1 MATATIR
8 ATKVSRNTSGR
19 FGAYGGRYVPET
31 LMSALEEL
39 EREYEKAKRDRKF
52 RRRLD
57 ELLRT
62 FAGRP
67 TPLFFARRLTKKLGG
82 AKIYLKRED
91 LLHTGAHK
99 INNCLGQALLVE
111 RMGKHRVIA
120 ETGAGQHGVAT
131 ATVCALFGF
140 ECVVYMGTEDMRRQE
155 LNVFR
160 VRLLGAEVRP
170 VDSGSRTLKDAIN
183 EAMRDWVT
191 NVRTTHYLLGSVLG
205 AHPYPTMV
213 GDFHKVIGRETR
225 RQILRAEG
233 KLPNA
238 IIACVGGGS
247 NSIGIFYDF
256 LKDKKVRLIGVEAG
270 GRGEALG
277 EHAARF
283 RGGSP
288 GVLQGTYS
296 YVLQDA
302 GGQIALTHS
311 VSAGLDYPSIG
322 PEHAALRDAGR
333 AEYVPASDA
342 EALKATT
349 GLARTEGIIPALES
363 AHAVA
368 EVLKR
373 APKMKKSD
381 VVIVNVSG
389 RGDKDI
395 GILRENLKLDSS
407 C

>member
-1 MATATIR
+1 MSTATIR

-67 TPLFFARRLTKKLGG
+67 TPLFFARRLTEKLGG
-82 AKIYLKRED
+82 ARIYLKRED

-160 VRLLGAEVRP
+160 MRLLGAEVRG

-213 GDFHKVIGRETR
+213 RDFHKVIGRETR

-247 NSIGIFYDF
+247 NSIGIFHDF
-256 LKDKKVRLIGVEAG
+256 LKDKKVQLIGVEAG
-270 GRGEALG
+270 GRGDRLG

-283 RGGSP
+283 CGGSP

-296 YVLQDA
+296 YVLQDDA
-302 GGQIALTHS
+302 GQISTTHS
-311 VSAGLDYPSIG
+311 ISAGLDYPSIG
-322 PEHAALRDAGR
+322 PEHAWLHDTSR

-342 EALKATT
+342 EALEATT
-349 GLARTEGIIPALES
+349 LLARTEGIIPALES
-363 AHAVA
+363 AHAIV
-368 EVLKR
+368 ELIKR
-373 APKMKKSD
+373 APKMKKTD
-381 VVIVNVSG
+381 VVVVNVSG

-395 GILRENLKLDSS
+395 GILRENLKLD
-407 C
+407 